1 MRKPSTGRNA
11 FWGGRFECEGA
22 KQKFSSIADIEQVK
36 NEKKSFIFRCMLRQR
51 SLEDAGEG
59 QPWQQS
65 M

>member
-1 MRKPSTGRNA
+1 LQVNIKNLVDD
-11 FWGGRFECEGA
+11 
-22 KQKFSSIADIEQVK
+22 ADIEQVK

-51 SLEDAGEG
+51 TLEDAGEG